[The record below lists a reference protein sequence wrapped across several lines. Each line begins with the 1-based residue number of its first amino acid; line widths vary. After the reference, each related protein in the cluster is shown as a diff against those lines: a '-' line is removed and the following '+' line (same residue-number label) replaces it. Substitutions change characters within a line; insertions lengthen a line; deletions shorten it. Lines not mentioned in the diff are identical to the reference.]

1 MYPPIMYLKMSLMLS
16 FSKTSLYFLEPV
28 PVEGEINKMHITR
41 NQGTLDKTK
50 PSV

>member
-28 PVEGEINKMHITR
+28 PVEGEINITR